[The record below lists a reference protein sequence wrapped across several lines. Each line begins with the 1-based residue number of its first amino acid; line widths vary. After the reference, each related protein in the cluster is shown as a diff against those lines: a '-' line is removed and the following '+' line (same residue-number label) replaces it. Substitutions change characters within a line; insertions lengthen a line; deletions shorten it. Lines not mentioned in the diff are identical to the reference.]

1 MKTMFMIILL
11 GVLGLAGYMAYAV
24 RTVTHDPAIWHVEP
38 LQAMPSDSPND
49 YRVALPEFTE
59 HRIDREAPVYAAD
72 ARTLAAAFDE
82 FVMAQPRVERV
93 SGTVDEAW
101 LTYVQRTET
110 LMMPDYI
117 SVRFYDIDPDTGTEV
132 EGETAQI
139 GTDANTASDT
149 EASAI
154 VQTSAEPR
162 ATIAL
167 YSRSRFGYGDMG
179 VNEQRVTAWLQA
191 LDSFVVQE

>member
-1 MKTMFMIILL
+1 MKTMFMVILL
-11 GVLGLAGYMAYAV
+11 GVLGLAGYLAYAV

-38 LQAMPSDSPND
+38 LQALPSDSPND
-49 YRVALPEFTE
+49 YRVALTEFTE
-59 HRIDREAPVYAAD
+59 HRVDREAPVYAAD

-93 SGTVDEAW
+93 AGTVDEAW

-117 SVRFYDIDPDTGTEV
+117 SVRFYDLDPEV
-132 EGETAQI
+132 AEAQEAETAQATTE
-139 GTDANTASDT
+139 GDDASDG

-162 ATIAL
+162 ASIAL

-179 VNEQRVTAWLQA
+179 VNEARVTAWMRA
-191 LDSFVVQE
+191 LDSFVVEE